1 MVYNCTQSTNG
12 YNMKI
17 FEIHAG
23 GFNASGLAVVAA
35 ESIERAVEMA
45 NANTNKKYDLT
56 YHPYFVKVLGVLT
69 LRVTEHV
76 MTQHE
81 FGFPHLPSTGSGL
94 TVRF

>member
-1 MVYNCTQSTNG
+1 
-12 YNMKI
+12 MKI

-23 GFNASGLAVVAA
+23 GMNASGLAVVAA
-35 ESIERAVEMA
+35 KSIERAVEMA
-45 NANTNKKYDLT
+45 NENTDPHFALT
-56 YHPYFVKVLGVLT
+56 YHPYFVKVLGELT

-94 TVRF
+94 TVKF

>member
-1 MVYNCTQSTNG
+1 
-12 YNMKI
+12 MKI

-35 ESIERAVEMA
+35 KSLERAVEMA
-45 NANTNKKYDLT
+45 NENTDKRYDLT
-56 YHPYFVKVLGVLT
+56 YHPYFVEVLGELT

-81 FGFPHLPSTGSGL
+81 FGFPHLPSTGSGIKV
-94 TVRF
+94 TF